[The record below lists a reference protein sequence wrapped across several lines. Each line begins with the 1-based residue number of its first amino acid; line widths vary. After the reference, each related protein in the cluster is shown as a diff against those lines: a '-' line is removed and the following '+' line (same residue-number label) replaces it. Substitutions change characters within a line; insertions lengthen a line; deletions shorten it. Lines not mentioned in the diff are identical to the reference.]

1 MSLGSNIS
9 SCTYIDTHT
18 HTKASMCTYAYTYTL
33 SNRYSLWLGLPS
45 FPPSGSE
52 THRGEHHLPFNQRL
66 HRSVYRRNILTAP
79 ILFLSCVC
87 VRLYVREHSPLS
99 PYPLSLYPS
108 LSKSVCP
115 SRCDMFIQLSLLISL
130 LIISFSLFISL
141 FPYSCCNLY
150 NPFRYHRRRSVRHE
164 SRSNACC

>member
-1 MSLGSNIS
+1 MRTYIYTNMILGSNIS
-9 SCTYIDTHT
+9 SCTYIETHT

-99 PYPLSLYPS
+99 PYPLSTS
-108 LSKSVCP
+108 LPLLVRVCVHLVVTC
-115 SRCDMFIQLSLLISL
+115 SFAYLIINHFILPIYLLISL
-130 LIISFSLFISL
+130 FLLQPLQSL
-141 FPYSCCNLY
+141 
-150 NPFRYHRRRSVRHE
+150 
-164 SRSNACC
+164 